1 VAGALDSDSE
11 LTLMHSAGTADA
23 ARKDLTALGADAAR
37 KTAGILIVDVF
48 DLISAEHANFAA
60 LVSHIVRTSRSRRI
74 ISLVIHFIK
83 RFLS

>member
-1 VAGALDSDSE
+1 MAGALDSDSK

-37 KTAGILIVDVF
+37 KTAGILVIDVF
-48 DLISAEHANFAA
+48 DLVCTEHANFTT

-83 RFLS
+83 QFLS